1 MKKAGGVPGPEHSA
15 DMPDASMFAGVAD
28 VNVAT
33 LDAGECLEYAGRC
46 AQLAAFV
53 QARQTEFLAAFGS
66 YRTDPDKAFDAD
78 GAFTEAS
85 GVPGTDDDKP
95 AASSPETTNA
105 GAADADTSRARAANA
120 GVANAGVADPIAAAN
135 AVGPADCAGITARDI
150 FAESLVRWAGD
161 EVGCEL
167 DIAGRTGASRL
178 IESELAVM
186 CLPRTLAAFK
196 AGRISARRYRKI
208 LDQAGHLPAALARQL
223 DDTVDGWDDGISFD
237 AFSRR
242 LKRWIMAH
250 QPDRTEEDHA
260 RVITDRRVE
269 FMPDAAGAAWLMA
282 YGPADRLALLYRRL
296 DKAAH
301 ATDGADTR
309 TSPQKRF
316 DLLAGTRPSA
326 DEDTGAD
333 ESTSDDNSVAD
344 GSRWRIGVT
353 IPVTTLLGGT
363 LPGHMNGY
371 GPIPAAMAR
380 RLAAGAGWIERILTD
395 PITSR
400 PIDAERGH
408 YRLTT
413 GA

>member
-1 MKKAGGVPGPEHSA
+1 MKSTDDVPDLAGRASDPASEVAPLSVTDVLESIVGA
-15 DMPDASMFAGVAD
+15 DAAG
-28 VNVAT
+28 
-33 LDAGECLEYAGRC
+33 LDAGACLELAGRC

-85 GVPGTDDDKP
+85 GVPGMDDDKP

-105 GAADADTSRARAANA
+105 GAANA
-120 GVANAGVADPIAAAN
+120 GAADPIAAAN
-135 AVGPADCAGITARDI
+135 AVGPADCAGFTARDI

-223 DDTVDGWDDGISFD
+223 DDTIDGWDEGISYD

-250 QPDRTEEDHA
+250 QPQTTEDDHA

-282 YGPADRLALLYRRL
+282 YGPADRLAVLYRRL

-316 DLLAGTRPSA
+316 DLLA
-326 DEDTGAD
+326 D
-333 ESTSDDNSVAD
+333 ESTSDDNSAAD